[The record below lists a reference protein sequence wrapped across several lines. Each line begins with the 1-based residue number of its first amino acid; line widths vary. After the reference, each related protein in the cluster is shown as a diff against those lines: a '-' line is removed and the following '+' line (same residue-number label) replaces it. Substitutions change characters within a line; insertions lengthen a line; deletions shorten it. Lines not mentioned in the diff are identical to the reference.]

1 MRISNQERKILQDA
15 AAILGHISGMPP
27 TNPADTRRLFRAAN
41 VGCAAAGHVMRAI
54 NALMDCHVD
63 ADVITRI
70 DDATDY
76 IVLAR
81 KTIDSP

>member
-1 MRISNQERKILQDA
+1 MRLSNQERKILQDA
-15 AAILGHISGMPP
+15 AAVLGHISGMPP

-54 NALMDCHVD
+54 NSLMDCHVD
-63 ADVITRI
+63 ADRI
-70 DDATDY
+70 NDATDY